1 MSSLTGYGIYVSF
14 ASSFNLFEYFLVE
27 FVFFVL
33 SMSWVGG
40 SVKKVCSKICALLK
54 NLTLTSLC
62 KIKPSPSKRKMGT
75 ILIVPPSLK
84 WGNHPWDLKLKSID
98 HYCLIFQI
106 KACHHIDCEDFEG
119 KNALPFCQRSVDKEN
134 FRGKKIVTK
143 FIPGKKSA
151 SKWCASTSS
160 AVTESGGPSCGLS
173 SSTSSESS
181 VQHSGPPTP
190 LLAPS
195 LIPIPLP
202 SPMSIPIPITITAV

>member
-1 MSSLTGYGIYVSF
+1 
-14 ASSFNLFEYFLVE
+14 
-27 FVFFVL
+27 
-33 SMSWVGG
+33 MSWVGG
-40 SVKKVCSKICALLK
+40 SVKKVCSKICALFK

-84 WGNHPWDLKLKSID
+84 WGNHPWDLKLELID

-119 KNALPFCQRSVDKEN
+119 KNALPFCQWSVDKEN
-134 FRGKKIVTK
+134 FREKWKMTK

-160 AVTESGGPSCGLS
+160 AVTESGGPSCVASLPPAVSPVYSTVAPQRCSWHHLS
-173 SSTSSESS
+173 F
-181 VQHSGPPTP
+181 QYNYHRQCQYQYQ
-190 LLAPS
+190 
-195 LIPIPLP
+195 
-202 SPMSIPIPITITAV
+202 